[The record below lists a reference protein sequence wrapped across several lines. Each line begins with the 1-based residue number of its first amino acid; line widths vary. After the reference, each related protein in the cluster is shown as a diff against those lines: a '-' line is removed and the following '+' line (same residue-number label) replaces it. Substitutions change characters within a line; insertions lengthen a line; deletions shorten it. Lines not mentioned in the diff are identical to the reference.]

1 MMKAAKFLKKKLILS
16 AAVILVISIFTD
28 IICGLLLGSI
38 PFWLPY
44 IKIALLIA
52 CLIFFKLSNELS
64 GLWRISAIGTV
75 YTVMDLIVKWVSG
88 SAFWKSAFSSDSFI
102 DTVGNSM
109 LLKFITVIPIAASF
123 FFLFKSSEEFYLCR
137 GDLRTKAHKIV
148 WLGIPEG
155 KIGWG
160 KLAVISGVLITLGT
174 GLLGMAT
181 ALGFQFKNA
190 EQLLRYIPVI
200 LLFAMCNS
208 FSEGLIYRC
217 GILGALKEI
226 VPQGYAVLMSAVFFG
241 IAHYYGVPGGP
252 LGAVMSGLLGWYM
265 ARSMAETKGMVSAW
279 IIHFMQDTVIF
290 SMMVMMK

>member
-1 MMKAAKFLKKKLILS
+1 MKRKLIFG
-16 AAVILVISIFTD
+16 AVVILVFSIFAD
-28 IICGLLLGSI
+28 IIFQLVAGSI

-44 IKIALLIA
+44 IKLALLIGS
-52 CLIFFKLSNELS
+52 LIFFKLSKELS
-64 GLWRISAIGTV
+64 GLWKLPAVGILYI
-75 YTVMDLIVKWVSG
+75 LIDMVVKWVSG
-88 SAFWKSAFSSDSFI
+88 TSFWKSAFSTDSFI
-102 DTVGNSM
+102 DTVGSSM
-109 LLKFITVIPIAASF
+109 LFKFITVIPTVAVF
-123 FFLFKSSEEFYLCR
+123 FFLFKTSEDFYLCR
-137 GDLRTKAHKIV
+137 GDLSVKTHKIV

-155 KIGWG
+155 KISWG

-181 ALGFQFKNA
+181 ALGFHFKNA
-190 EQLLRYIPVI
+190 DQLLRYLPLI

-217 GILGALKEI
+217 GILGALKDI
-226 VPQGYAVLMSAVFFG
+226 VPPGYAVLMSAIFFG
-241 IAHYYGVPGGP
+241 IAHYYGVLGGP
-252 LGAVMSGLLGWYM
+252 IGAAMSGVLGWFI